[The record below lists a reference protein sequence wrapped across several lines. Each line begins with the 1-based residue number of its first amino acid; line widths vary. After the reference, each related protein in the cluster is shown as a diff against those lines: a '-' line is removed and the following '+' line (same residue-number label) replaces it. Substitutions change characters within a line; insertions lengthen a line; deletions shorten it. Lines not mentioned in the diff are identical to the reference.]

1 MGIVVIGATLVD
13 IKGYPYDQYNPTG
26 RNTGRIIQ
34 VHGGVC
40 RNIAEDI
47 ANVELRPVFVSLVD
61 HSGLGEDCIR
71 KLEKHKVNV
80 DYIRKTEDGLGTW
93 MAIFDNSGDVAGS
106 ISKRPDLREI
116 GRILEEQGDEIF
128 ENADSVCVEVDI
140 NVEILKQVLRLA
152 EKYGKEVYAVISNM
166 SLAVERRDL
175 IQRTAC
181 FVCNQ
186 QEAGMFFSRDFEKL
200 SPEELAPV
208 LRRSSDKAR
217 IPRMVVTMGGR
228 GSVYADNLTGEWGIV
243 PSINVDVIDTTGAGD
258 AFFAGVVIG
267 LTYGKDLRQACM
279 IGTRIAGSVI
289 ATRENVCPRF
299 HPEEFGI
306 EISAGDEKDRKET
319 AHD

>member
-1 MGIVVIGATLVD
+1 M
-13 IKGYPYDQYNPTG
+13 
-26 RNTGRIIQ
+26 
-34 VHGGVC
+34 
-40 RNIAEDI
+40 
-47 ANVELRPVFVSLVD
+47 ELRPVFVSLVD

-128 ENADSVCVEVDI
+128 ENADSICVEVDI

-228 GSVYADNLTGEWGIV
+228 GSVYADNRTGEWGIV
-243 PSINVDVIDTTGAGD
+243 PPINVDVIDTTGAGD

-306 EISAGDEKDRKET
+306 EISAGDEKERKET

>member
-26 RNTGRIIQ
+26 RNAGRIVQ

-47 ANVELRPVFVSLVD
+47 ANVELQPVFVSLVD

-71 KLEKHKVNV
+71 KLQRHGVNV
-80 DYIRKTEDGLGTW
+80 DYIRRTEDGLGTW
-93 MAIFDNSGDVAGS
+93 LAIFDNTGDVAGS
-106 ISKRPDLREI
+106 ISKRPDLKEI

-128 ENADSVCVEVDI
+128 READSICVEVDI
-140 NVEILKQVLRLA
+140 SPEILGQILDLA

-166 SLAVERRDL
+166 SIAVERRDL
-175 IQRTAC
+175 IRRTAC

-186 QEAGMFFSRDFEKL
+186 QEAGMFFSRNFDRF

-208 LRRSSDKAR
+208 LRRSAEKAR
-217 IPRMVVTMGGR
+217 ISRMVVTMGGQ
-228 GSVYADNLTGEWGIV
+228 GSVYADGLTGEWGIV
-243 PSINVDVIDTTGAGD
+243 PPLHVDVIDTTGAGD
-258 AFFAGVVIG
+258 AFFSGVVIG
-267 LTYGKDLRQACM
+267 LTYGMDLRRSCM
-279 IGTRIAGSVI
+279 IGTRLAGSVI
-289 ATRENVCPRF
+289 STRENVCPRF

-306 EISAGDEKDRKET
+306 ERPAEHSGRKG
-319 AHD
+319 

>member
-1 MGIVVIGATLVD
+1 M
-13 IKGYPYDQYNPTG
+13 
-26 RNTGRIIQ
+26 
-34 VHGGVC
+34 
-40 RNIAEDI
+40 
-47 ANVELRPVFVSLVD
+47 ELRPVFVSLVD

-128 ENADSVCVEVDI
+128 ENADSICVEVDI

-306 EISAGDEKDRKET
+306 EIPGGDEKDRKET

>member
-26 RNTGRIIQ
+26 RNAGRIIQ

-71 KLEKHKVNV
+71 KLERHKVNV

-93 MAIFDNSGDVAGS
+93 LAIFDNSGDVAAS

-116 GRILEEQGDEIF
+116 GKILEEQGDEIF
-128 ENADSVCVEVDI
+128 ENADSICVEVDI

-152 EKYGKEVYAVISNM
+152 QKYGKEVYAVISNM

-228 GSVYADNLTGEWGIV
+228 GSVYDRAVYQCGCNRHDRGRRRLLRRRCDRPDLWERPAAGLHDRYQNRGFCDRYQGKCLSQIPSGGI
-243 PSINVDVIDTTGAGD
+243 
-258 AFFAGVVIG
+258 
-267 LTYGKDLRQACM
+267 R
-279 IGTRIAGSVI
+279 
-289 ATRENVCPRF
+289 
-299 HPEEFGI
+299 
-306 EISAGDEKDRKET
+306 DR
-319 AHD
+319 DFRRR